1 MTQPTNKPQTNQL
14 ATKPQ
19 TSHLTNKPQTNLQAN
34 PLASNN
40 LSSNAQPL
48 KPQPISSVWLAEA
61 QSSQRDM
68 LASLQQLKSNYPQH
82 DLTVLASHRAN
93 RAEIFEFA
101 DHHFYEPREPK
112 TDSQASALDTDTSLS
127 RWQFV
132 LEHCQA
138 NNVKVLLT
146 GRNGIDFEA
155 HREAFETAGIRL
167 LTGATSVEM
176 LDKIDDKFQFIQH
189 CQAHDIPV
197 SEGWR
202 FDSLEELK
210 QLLAQHG
217 HQPLCVKPITGIF
230 AQGFWRLDTGTTII
244 SDAAH
249 PNQEQDKN
257 YDSFE
262 HLYFT
267 EEKKINTEQYVSA
280 YAHSQMVHER
290 PIPMLLMPYLAGQ
303 EYSIDVV
310 CERGEVLAAVTRH
323 KVGKIQHIGYDEG
336 VMAVVVPL
344 IKAFGCDG
352 IVSVQT
358 KQDDA
363 GVHRVLEINSRPSG
377 GIGYTNHSGIDLT
390 QIGFAYWLGWAQKP
404 NLAEVAK
411 QIIPCQ
417 VRSIMV
423 SVKIEGE
430 EEVNGAN

>member
-1 MTQPTNKPQTNQL
+1 MTQPSNIQQSKPQL
-14 ATKPQ
+14 
-19 TSHLTNKPQTNLQAN
+19 H
-34 PLASNN
+34 
-40 LSSNAQPL
+40 
-48 KPQPISSVWLAEA
+48 SSVWLAEA

-68 LASLQQLKSNYPQH
+68 LASLQQLKSDYPQQ

-101 DHHFYEPREPK
+101 DQYFYEPRKPK
-112 TDSQASALDTDTSLS
+112 TDSQATTLDTGAPVS

-132 LEHCQA
+132 LEQCQA

-146 GRNGIDFEA
+146 GRNGIDYEA
-155 HREAFETAGIRL
+155 HREAFEAADIRL

-202 FDSLEELK
+202 FDSLEELT
-210 QLLAQHG
+210 QLLDKHG

-230 AQGFWRLDTGTTII
+230 AQGFWRLDTGTTLA
-244 SDAAH
+244 SDDRE
-249 PNQEQDKN
+249 QEKN

-267 EEKKINTEQYVSA
+267 EEKKINTEQYISA
-280 YAHSQMVHER
+280 YANSQMVYKR

-352 IVSVQT
+352 VVSVQT

-390 QIGFAYWLGWAQKP
+390 QIGFAYWLGWTEKP
-404 NLAEVAK
+404 NLTDIAK
-411 QIIPCQ
+411 QITPCQ

-423 SVKIEGE
+423 SVKIEGDGE
-430 EEVNGAN
+430 EETDEDNDD